1 MNNILGLWKSDPEDI
16 TTQELYG
23 DITME
28 FTNDG
33 RLIYTIKAED
43 KSELIFLTYSIV
55 DNQLITDQL
64 SAPRQ
69 EITFFELSGDR
80 LELILDGIRSRFIK
94 VERTFP
100 F

>member
-23 DITME
+23 DIAME
-28 FTNDG
+28 FMDDG
-33 RLIYTIKAED
+33 RLIYTITAEG

-55 DNQLITDQL
+55 DNQLITNQP

-69 EITFFELSGDR
+69 EITFFELLGDR
-80 LELILDGIRSRFIK
+80 LELTLDEIRSRFI
-94 VERTFP
+94 RS
-100 F
+100 